1 MPGMGCRWQVK
12 PAGGIRQKS
21 RLQASLPGF
30 SHRIPLAI
38 GKTNRLHP
46 RRQLE
51 RIYRRVTLPLG

>member
-1 MPGMGCRWQVK
+1 MPGMGGRRQVK

-46 RRQLE
+46 VVSTSVSIAVL
-51 RIYRRVTLPLG
+51 LSL